1 MNMMIINPFN
11 GKKKKKKKQ
20 QTQTIIS
27 GNVFV

>member
-1 MNMMIINPFN
+1 MKMMIINPFN
-11 GKKKKKKKQ
+11 DKKKKKQ